1 MLLEAI
7 FFPLLEDSTYG
18 FSNNGKKAMRREDDD
33 SPEPVD
39 EKPRRRRL
47 PPRQRPP
54 RLLQHDGQADA
65 GLPLRGKSLAPTH
78 PYFLKNNYKSH

>member
-1 MLLEAI
+1 MLLDVI
-7 FFPLLEDSTYG
+7 FFPFLEDSIYG

-39 EKPRRRRL
+39 VKPRRRRL

-54 RLLQHDGQADA
+54 RLLQHDGQADP
-65 GLPLRGKSLAPTH
+65 GLPFRGKRLAP
-78 PYFLKNNYKSH
+78 PK